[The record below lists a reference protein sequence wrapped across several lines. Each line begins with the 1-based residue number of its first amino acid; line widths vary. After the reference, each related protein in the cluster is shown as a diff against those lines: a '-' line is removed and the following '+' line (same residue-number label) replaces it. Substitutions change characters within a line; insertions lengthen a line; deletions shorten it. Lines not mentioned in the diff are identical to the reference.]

1 MTELLVIGVSV
12 KGGRG
17 HVVLAARAHDPASAK
32 HITIDFPLH
41 GEPDGSYPDQE
52 ETIVK
57 DAKAVLNEARAALE
71 PGGEVGTGHRVSRE
85 IEGVSAP

>member
-17 HVVLAARAHDPASAK
+17 HVVLAAGSHDPTSAK
-32 HITIDFPLH
+32 HVTLEFPLH
-41 GEPDGSYPDQE
+41 GEPDGSYPQIE

-57 DAKAVLNEARAALE
+57 DAKAVLNEARAALDE
-71 PGGEVGTGHRVSRE
+71 R
-85 IEGVSAP
+85 